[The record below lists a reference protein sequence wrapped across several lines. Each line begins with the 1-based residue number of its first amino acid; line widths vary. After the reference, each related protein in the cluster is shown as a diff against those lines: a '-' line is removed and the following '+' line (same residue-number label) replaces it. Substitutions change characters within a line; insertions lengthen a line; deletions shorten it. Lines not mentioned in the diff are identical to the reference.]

1 MSAAI
6 TGPRN
11 SAPINT
17 EMGPI
22 SPNKAGLVFGSLAGA
37 WHLLWSVLV
46 LVGWAQSVIDFIF
59 WIHFI
64 KPVYVIG
71 PFNAGIALIL
81 VITTAAI
88 GYGIG
93 LVAGV
98 LWNGIHSQYRVRE

>member
-6 TGPRN
+6 TGPRD

-17 EMGPI
+17 AMRPI
-22 SPNKAGLVFGSLAGA
+22 SPNKAGLVLGSLAGV
-37 WHLLWSVLV
+37 WHLLWSALV

-64 KPVYVIG
+64 KPVYVID
-71 PFNAGIALIL
+71 PFNADIALIL

-98 LWNGIHSQYRVRE
+98 LWNGIHSQCRVRE